1 MKEPLLVLATALI
14 ALRPNF
20 AVRTFLHAVG
30 LGLCGLKLLLVV
42 RAQRETWALL
52 TVCTTAPLLIQLA
65 KLFSVVGEGRPA
77 EAGPRV

>member
-20 AVRTFLHAVG
+20 AARTVLHAVG
-30 LGLCGLKLLLVV
+30 LGLCGLKFLWVA

-52 TVCTTAPLLIQLA
+52 TVWTTAPLLIRFA
-65 KLFSVVGEGRPA
+65 KLFSVVGVGRPQD
-77 EAGPRV
+77 AGPRV